1 MYISII
7 ATLYHSSKYINEFHQ
22 RITETVK
29 KITEDYEIIL
39 VNDGSPDNSLE
50 IALKLFENDKKVKII
65 NLSRNF
71 GHHKAIMTGLKYSK
85 GEYIFLIDIDLE
97 ESPELLGDFYNEI
110 KKDENIDVV
119 FGVQEKRKGKFF
131 ERVSGS
137 LFYKVFNM
145 LSDIKIKPNQLTVR
159 IFKKKYIKSLLKCE
173 EKTLFVSALFEYIGF
188 NQKPFIVKKLDKG
201 STTYT
206 LRKKIKLLI
215 NAITSFSSKPLEL
228 FFYLGFFISGLS
240 FTYGLYLIFMKLFF
254 SKPLEGWTS
263 LMVSVWFLSGTILLS
278 LGVMGIYLSKIFDE
292 VKNRPRSVV
301 KNIYKHKNSSE
312 TLQKE

>member
-1 MYISII
+1 MKISIVT
-7 ATLYHSSKYINEFHQ
+7 TLYKSASFINEFHQ

-50 IALKLFENDKKVKII
+50 VALKLFESDKKVKII

-85 GEYIFLIDIDLE
+85 GEYIFLLDIDLE
-97 ESPELLGDFYNEI
+97 EPPELLEDFYNEL
-110 KKDENIDVV
+110 KKDENTDVV
-119 FGVQEKRKGKFF
+119 FGVQEKRKGKIF
-131 ERVSGS
+131 EKISGG

-145 LSDIKIKPNQLTVR
+145 ISDFKIANNVLTIR
-159 IFKKKYIKSLLKCE
+159 ILKKKYVKSLIKCK
-173 EKTLFVSALFEYIGF
+173 EKNLFLAGLFEYIGF
-188 NQKPFIVKKLDKG
+188 NQKKFVVKKLSRD
-201 STTYT
+201 TTSYT

-215 NAITSFSSKPLEL
+215 NAITSFSSKPLEI

-240 FTYGLYLIFMKLFF
+240 FVYGLYLIFMKLFF
-254 SKPLEGWTS
+254 SKSLEGWTS

-278 LGVMGIYLSKIFDE
+278 LGIIGIYLSKIFDE
-292 VKNRPRSVV
+292 VKNRPRSLV
-301 KNIYKHKNSSE
+301 KNIYKHKE
-312 TLQKE
+312 KI